1 MGIIMY
7 TSCGGSSGGFSS
19 DPNKKPLPCRNL
31 TARSKSYKIELTWT
45 DPEDNVIEDGDTIT
59 TVKWGSTRIVKKV
72 GSAPE
77 SPDDGTMILTSTVRN
92 QYKETPFID
101 ENLTL
106 GTTYYYK
113 AYSCSIDGVY
123 NLDESPVASASPSVH
138 KVMTVVIDLND
149 SNPKTC
155 GHYEDDAIGMNS
167 GTEANEDWRE
177 FFEYKPC
184 ILKDG
189 KVTRYLNPN
198 DYNYDTD
205 GNSVDITS
213 GATGDVMVEFP
224 RRGIK
229 ISKYGKVLT
238 VSMTDDPDNP
248 EFTYYA
254 HTRGENRRDY
264 FYVGAYGS
272 CYLDDDETKGI
283 YSLSG
288 HPPTFGQDIQY
299 GNYLRE
305 YLKENRIDGYD
316 LMTFYQLVY
325 IQAMYCLQYCGK
337 LNYNEEVGVGCYRE
351 GSGSYTTP
359 DNGFCDTKGLTFGS
373 KNPSDVTKLFGLE
386 ALTPHKLGC
395 FIEGLFIDTDL
406 NIYTATDNFN
416 DNANGYLKQGRL
428 DQEND
433 GFISDVHGT
442 SELGFLPLEFTG
454 SATTYFCDEGGVYA
468 RKSASYISCPYLCS
482 TNKDLSHGIFALNF
496 EYTYVYVT
504 VSARL
509 SYY

>member
-101 ENLTL
+101 ENLTP

-123 NLDESPVASASPSVH
+123 NLDESPVASASPSAY
-138 KVMTVVIDLND
+138 KVMTVVIDLSD

-167 GTEANEDWRE
+167 GTEANEDWRD

-184 ILKDG
+184 VLTNG

-213 GATGDVMVEFP
+213 SKTGDVMVEFP

-229 ISKYGKVLT
+229 ISKYGKLLT
-238 VSMTDDPDNP
+238 VSMTDDPDNS

-254 HTRGENRRDY
+254 HSRGKTKKDY
-264 FYVGAYGS
+264 FYLGAYFG
-272 CYLDDDETKGI
+272 CQPNDDYSERI

-288 HPPTFGQDIQY
+288 YKSASNTSVKYD
-299 GNYLRE
+299 NYMRE
-305 YLKENRIDGYD
+305 NLKEACIDGYE

-337 LNYNEEVGVGCYRE
+337 LNYNDEVGVGWYHE
-351 GSGSYTTP
+351 GLGSYTTP
-359 DNGFCDTKGLTFGS
+359 ESGFCNTKGLTFGS
-373 KNPSDVTKLFGLE
+373 SNPSDVTKLFGLE
-386 ALTPHKLGC
+386 ALIPYDSDC

-406 NIYTATDNFN
+406 TIYTATDNFN
-416 DNANGYLKQGRL
+416 DNGDGYSKQGTIALR
-428 DQEND
+428 DN
-433 GFISDVHGT
+433 GFISDVYGT
-442 SELGFLPLEFTG
+442 SELGLLPLAFEG
-454 SATTYFCDEGGVYA
+454 SDTTYFCDYGGMFP
-468 RKSASYISCPYLCS
+468 RESSSTISCPVIS
-482 TNKDLSHGIFALNF
+482 SSAEGNTHGIFSFNVQRV
-496 EYTYVYVT
+496 TYNIG
-504 VSARL
+504 ARL

>member
-7 TSCGGSSGGFSS
+7 ASCGGSSGGFSS

-92 QYKETPFID
+92 QYKETPFVD
-101 ENLTL
+101 ENLTP

-123 NLDESPVASASPSVH
+123 NLDESPVASASPLAF
-138 KVMTVVIDLND
+138 KIMTVVIDLND

-189 KVTRYLNPN
+189 SVTEYLNTN
-198 DYNYDTD
+198 DYSKFED
-205 GNSVDITS
+205 GSYADITT
-213 GATGDVMVEFP
+213 GNIGDVMIEFP
-224 RRGIK
+224 RRGIRINRSGK
-229 ISKYGKVLT
+229 IIRI
-238 VSMTDDPDNP
+238 SMTDDPDNP

-254 HTRGENRRDY
+254 HSRGDTRKDY
-264 FYVGAYGS
+264 FYLGAYLGS
-272 CYLDDDETKGI
+272 VPDDSSENHI
-283 YSLSG
+283 RSLSDQTVY
-288 HPPTFGQDIQY
+288 HSSITRD
-299 GNYLRE
+299 NKLRKYVHGE
-305 YLKENRIDGYD
+305 CASGYE

-325 IQAMYCLQYCGK
+325 IQVMYCLQYCGK
-337 LNYNEEVGVGCYRE
+337 LNYKNEVGCGWYGDDVYPKTG
-351 GSGSYTTP
+351 T
-359 DNGFCDTKGLTFGS
+359 CDTKGLTYGS
-373 KNPSDVTKLFGLE
+373 SKSTDVTKIFGLE
-386 ALTPHKLGC
+386 ALIPFLAYC
-395 FIEGLFIDTDL
+395 FIDGLSLDTDGNL
-406 NIYTATDNFN
+406 STTTDNFN
-416 DNANGYLKQGRL
+416 DTGSGYTRYATISRDNVG
-428 DQEND
+428 
-433 GFISDVHGT
+433 GYISDVSAS
-442 SELGFLPLEFTG
+442 SELGFFPIEYLASE
-454 SATTYFCDEGGVYA
+454 TTYFCGYGSSSTESSGN
-468 RKSASYISCPYLCS
+468 IICPLMLVSDS
-482 TNKDLSHGIFALNF
+482 TGDHGIFSFIIQTIYFTA
-496 EYTYVYVT
+496 T
-504 VSARL
+504 SRL